1 MRSPRKSQGEGD
13 ETPSAALQPC
23 RPVEWDFIV
32 FAASEQLVDAFAPL
46 YVGWKHHRPNTCVAF
61 CENTRRETS

>member
-13 ETPSAALQPC
+13 ETPSAALQPEAGG
-23 RPVEWDFIV
+23 VGLYV